1 MSVGEWTSFVKAYAA
16 EHNITYKKALS
27 EASPSYR
34 TRNDTPKPIPQPIQP
49 EIKPKKKENKIKQV
63 VEPVVEPILQ
73 PTKNSNIKK
82 KC

>member
-27 EASPSYR
+27 EASASYR
-34 TRNDTPKPIPQPIQP
+34 ARNDTSKPIPQPIQP
-49 EIKPKKKENKIKQV
+49 EIKPKKEKKIKQV

-73 PTKNSNIKK
+73 PTKSNIKK

>member
-1 MSVGEWTSFVKAYAA
+1 MSVGEWTTFVKAYAA

-27 EASPSYR
+27 EASASYR
-34 TRNDTPKPIPQPIQP
+34 TRNDTPKPNPQPIQP
-49 EIKPKKKENKIKQV
+49 EIKPKKEKKIKQV

>member
-16 EHNITYKKALS
+16 QHNITYKKALS
-27 EASPSYR
+27 EASDSYR
-34 TRNDTPKPIPQPIQP
+34 KRNDTPSPIPPPTP
-49 EIKPKKKENKIKQV
+49 ETKPKKEKKIKQV

>member
-1 MSVGEWTSFVKAYAA
+1 MSVGEWISFVKTYAV

-27 EASPSYR
+27 EASASYR
-34 TRNDTPKPIPQPIQP
+34 VRNNTPIPQPIQP